1 MTKST
6 QRALNGLL
14 IILMIVIF
22 TASIA
27 PSIDFNT
34 QLENFE
40 NPGKYPISVDQP
52 LLYGDYKV
60 SKHPSV
66 SKNGSEQNYLNYT
79 VFPATSCTS
88 NNIRYWRR
96 PTNGKCSRADF
107 CGNLYEDTQQD
118 IPPPVPAPQWDDGI
132 RVNYYESSD

>member
-40 NPGKYPISVDQP
+40 NPGKFPVSVDQP
-52 LLYGDYKV
+52 SAL
-60 SKHPSV
+60 
-66 SKNGSEQNYLNYT
+66 
-79 VFPATSCTS
+79 
-88 NNIRYWRR
+88 R
-96 PTNGKCSRADF
+96 
-107 CGNLYEDTQQD
+107 
-118 IPPPVPAPQWDDGI
+118 
-132 RVNYYESSD
+132 